1 MKKSFNLNILIFVLF
16 SIIFRV
22 LLEISY
28 VGIISQNFNYQGFK
42 LNYSLLNYIMSWLM
56 TLFGFLIVKDRINK
70 VSDYFFIT
78 AFLAVIIPLSVLYG
92 YDYERSIFPLIIT
105 KSALLFVYFITKTKF
120 LSFKGIQT
128 IKNGRKISIVI
139 CTTFVLF
146 LVVWYKIKGV
156 TYNLD
161 FSKVYEFRRDNKDLA
176 SAGLLAYT
184 NNWTYKI
191 FNIFLF
197 SFSLYRR
204 RYFLALLVF
213 ILQVYFYAAAAHKV
227 LLFLPFM
234 VLGIWFYF
242 KKTNSLIVVPFI
254 FSMAILISIV
264 TFYVFNDTLTSFLFS
279 RRVFFV
285 PAHLTFVYFEYFSQN
300 AHVFWSN
307 SILSQFITYP
317 YDVSMTHVIGR
328 YLGNEDSGAN
338 NGFIASGFAHAGLLG
353 VLFYSFIVGLILRL
367 INDITLDAFPLWLAV
382 SLCVVPLRSLLI
394 SSDLFTTMLTHGFL
408 VALIIIFL
416 VRLPQ
421 NCMKY
426 IR

>member
-1 MKKSFNLNILIFVLF
+1 
-16 SIIFRV
+16 
-22 LLEISY
+22 
-28 VGIISQNFNYQGFK
+28 
-42 LNYSLLNYIMSWLM
+42 M

-105 KSALLFVYFITKTKF
+105 KSALLFVYFITETKF
-120 LSFKGIQT
+120 LSFKGIPT

-176 SAGLLAYT
+176 SVGLLAYT

-227 LLFLPFM
+227 LLFLPIM
-234 VLGIWFYF
+234 VLAIWFYF
-242 KKTNSLIVVPFI
+242 KKTNNLIVVPFI

-353 VLFYSFIVGLILRL
+353 VFFYSFIVGLILRL
-367 INDITLDAFPLWLAV
+367 INDITLEAFPLWLAV